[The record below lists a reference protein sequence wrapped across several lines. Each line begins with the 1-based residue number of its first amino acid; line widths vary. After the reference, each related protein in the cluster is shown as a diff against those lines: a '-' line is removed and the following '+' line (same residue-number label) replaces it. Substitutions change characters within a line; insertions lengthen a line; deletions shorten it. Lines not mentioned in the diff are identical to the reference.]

1 MSIKQLF
8 CYSFTFSAMSGIV
21 NILGIR
27 QLGVVLTNVTGHFS
41 SAVIQSNGQ
50 LHKDLATSFIYIFLY
65 ALGAFWAYACFSYGK
80 KKGIN
85 WLKVLPIVLNLT
97 IFLYAILTQTLPTF
111 CLIFAMSSQN
121 AIGSNH
127 SDMKVR
133 PSQITGVVMNVMQD
147 LATYFLGR
155 RTKETGSD
163 IICKLLNI
171 LGFILGGLIAF
182 HYNSI
187 SILWL
192 PLLFYVALSVLVLRE
207 KL

>member
-1 MSIKQLF
+1 
-8 CYSFTFSAMSGIV
+8 MSGIV
-21 NILGIR
+21 NILGIK

-41 SAVIQSNGQ
+41 AAVIQSNGQ
-50 LHKDLATSFIYIFLY
+50 LHKDLATSFVYIFLY
-65 ALGAFWAYACFSYGK
+65 ALGAFWAYACFSYSR
-80 KKGIN
+80 KKGVN
-85 WLKVLPIVLNLT
+85 WVKVLPIVLNLT
-97 IFLYAILTQTLPTF
+97 IFLYAILTQTLPIF

-133 PSQITGVVMNVMQD
+133 PSQITGVVMNAMQD

-182 HYNSI
+182 RYDSVNI
-187 SILWL
+187 IWL
-192 PLLFYVALSVLVLRE
+192 PLLFYIVLSGLVLTK